1 MKSTKI
7 HLTIFFALIYSLS
20 SFSQSATKTI
30 HPKVTEYSTLVA
42 EYNKTGKADFSK
54 ISTVA
59 DEINCMLTLDQA
71 KSILPFFVENKMR
84 ARSCGSND
92 YPTTALLNQE
102 SVTKYKTSID
112 SITKK

>member
-1 MKSTKI
+1 
-7 HLTIFFALIYSLS
+7 
-20 SFSQSATKTI
+20 
-30 HPKVTEYSTLVA
+30 
-42 EYNKTGKADFSK
+42 
-54 ISTVA
+54 
-59 DEINCMLTLDQA
+59 
-71 KSILPFFVENKMR
+71 VENKMR